1 MAKDFARQF
10 YNSSA
15 WKSCREEYKKQQHY
29 LCERCQAKGLIVP
42 GVIVH
47 HKRRVS
53 PETIEDPSVLLNF
66 DNLELLCVRCHNEEH
81 ADEIKEGSKSKQD
94 DWRRYTIGE
103 NGEVIM
109 K

>member
-10 YNSSA
+10 YDSPA
-15 WKSCREEYKKQQHY
+15 WKHCREEYRKQANY
-29 LCERCQAKGLIVP
+29 LCERCLAKGMYVP

-53 PETIEDPSVLLNF
+53 PETINDPSVLLNF
-66 DNLELLCVRCHNEEH
+66 DNLELLCMRCHNEEH
-81 ADEIKEGSKSKQD
+81 ADEIRGKRRVREWQ
-94 DWRRYTIGE
+94 RYTFGE
-103 NGEVIM
+103 NGEIII

>member
-1 MAKDFARQF
+1 MAKDFAKGF
-10 YNSSA
+10 YNSAA
-15 WKSCREEYKKQQHY
+15 WKRCRAEYKKQAHY

-47 HKRRVS
+47 HKCRVS

-66 DNLELLCVRCHNEEH
+66 DNLELLCMRCHNEEH
-81 ADEIKEGSKSKQD
+81 ADDMRGKSKEWQ
-94 DWRRYTIGE
+94 RYTFGE
-103 NGEVIM
+103 NGELII